1 MERQYYKQA
10 EDLVETVSELQK
22 QVLVKH
28 TAAVLEEMHAQIK
41 TRDIAIEHLEREL
54 GEYVGAAQRL
64 AVERAEY
71 RRKAHGKCNE
81 ADCNYPDCD
90 CWARKDHRPLL
101 DRHNQL
107 GAFYGTDDYAE
118 IVDSMARQIEK
129 LQERHILDDG
139 KPPMMR
145 A

>member
-1 MERQYYKQA
+1 MERQYYKH
-10 EDLVETVSELQK
+10 LVETVSELQK
-22 QVLVKH
+22 QIQVLMQH
-28 TAAVLEEMHAQIK
+28 TPAALEEMRAQIM
-41 TRDIAIEHLEREL
+41 TRDIAIECLEREL

-71 RRKAHGKCNE
+71 RRKAHEKCNE

-101 DRHNQL
+101 DRHKQL
-107 GAFYGTDDYAE
+107 GAFYDTDDYAAM
-118 IVDSMARQIEK
+118 VDSMARQIEK
-129 LQERHILDDG
+129 LQERHALDDG
-139 KPPMMR
+139 KPPMLR